1 MNLASFKE
9 FILKIK
15 KLKTPDV
22 NQNGYH
28 KNVLTKERIGAL
40 FLYPIDYTPEDCLSC
55 DGYLLEI
62 SDYEALHTI
71 IGIKFNQQDDPSG
84 TFRIPD
90 YNITGKFLQPGTTA
104 GLQIEAGLPNITGVI
119 GTGNWGLSTGQT
131 LSGAF
136 YSGGGKTYGV
146 YGQGGGQQCN
156 FAASNSNPIY
166 GASPTVQPPSQLV
179 HVCIKYR

>member
-9 FILKIK
+9 LILKIK
-15 KLKTPDV
+15 KLKTPDI

-28 KNVLTKERIGAL
+28 KNILTKERIGVL
-40 FLYPIDYTPEDCLSC
+40 FLYPIDYTPEDCLPC

-90 YNITGKFLQPGTTA
+90 YNITGNFLQPGTTA
-104 GLQIEAGLPNITGVI
+104 GLQIEAGLPNITGY
-119 GTGNWGLSTGQT
+119 LQAMT
-131 LSGAF
+131 LSQPAAGGAF
-136 YSGGGKTYGV
+136 NLDYSYVDHRGDYHDSPGRHYSID
-146 YGQGGGQQCN
+146 
-156 FAASNSNPIY
+156 ASRCSPIY
-166 GASPTVQPPSQLV
+166 GGSTTVQPPSQLV